1 MALELGRITLLGHQY
16 YHMIKIPTS
25 LQMVACFFL
34 LSGVSASVGMCVQI
48 VSGTLVFDMGLL
60 GIPTYFGLRRLSP
73 GWRKCAIL
81 SLVLGL
87 VAWPAGVAFGLI
99 ARSPAHV
106 AIFGV
111 RLGDISPHWLVVVSA
126 TMFLMVLW
134 QIHTLTRPEIRTLF
148 VHRDEAGHA

>member
-1 MALELGRITLLGHQY
+1 
-16 YHMIKIPTS
+16 
-25 LQMVACFFL
+25 
-34 LSGVSASVGMCVQI
+34 MCVQI
-48 VSGTLVFDMGLL
+48 VSGTIVFDMGLL

-73 GWRKCAIL
+73 GWRKYAIL

-87 VAWPAGVAFGLI
+87 VAWSAGVAFGLI

-111 RLGDISPHWLVVVSA
+111 RLGDISPHWPVVVSA

-134 QIHTLTRPEIRTLF
+134 QIHTLTRPEIRTLS
-148 VHRDEAGHA
+148 VHRDEAGHV